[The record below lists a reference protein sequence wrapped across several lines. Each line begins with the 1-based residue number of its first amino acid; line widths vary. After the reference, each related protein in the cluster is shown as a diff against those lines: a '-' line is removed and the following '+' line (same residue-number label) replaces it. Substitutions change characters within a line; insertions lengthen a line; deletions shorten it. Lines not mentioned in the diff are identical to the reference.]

1 MTENDARNALLVR
14 AFETTASPQPPW
26 GDDDR
31 DWATRA
37 AAEVEGERA
46 SADAFVA
53 RRARLAAERLSTRD
67 ASVRRTLRALAWR
80 PWVGW
85 ALALVALALGAAGD
99 AIGARHRINVLAP
112 PQLALIAWNLAV
124 YALIA
129 SRALASLAGS
139 GPRQPGAI
147 TALLARAAHAAGLRP
162 QANGDSSP
170 LARFAADW
178 ARASAKLNAA
188 RVARVLHVGAIAFA
202 LGALA
207 GLYVRGLG
215 LEFRAGWESTF
226 LGAPAVR
233 AILELALGPASWLTG
248 IALPD
253 TARLEA
259 MRYPESVGEPAA
271 PWIHLYAVTVGLAV
285 VLPRLLLAAV
295 DRLREHRLATRFPLP
310 LDDAYFGA
318 LVRSHRGEAVSAVA
332 VPHVQAP
339 SAQAVLGLRSMLVAV
354 MGPKTQLAVRPPV
367 AYGEEEAAAGSLAPA
382 SPSPVTTATTHAP
395 GPAPALVVALMSS
408 TATPEPQAQG
418 TFVDTLSAALPPGAS
433 LLVLVDESAFAARFG
448 EADPA
453 AARRRAERRS
463 AWTRFLAAH
472 GRRPLFV
479 DLERGEPGL
488 AARALREAIDRP
500 AGATAEQAIR

>member
-1 MTENDARNALLVR
+1 MTENDARHALLVR

-67 ASVRRTLRALAWR
+67 ARVRRTLRALAWR

-85 ALALVALALGAAGD
+85 ALALVAFGLGAASD

-139 GPRQPGAI
+139 APRQPGAL

-162 QANGDSSP
+162 ETAGDSSP

-226 LGAPAVR
+226 LGAPAVQ

-259 MRYPESVGEPAA
+259 MRYPESAGEPAA

-285 VLPRLLLAAV
+285 VLPRLLLAVV
-295 DRLREHRLATRFPLP
+295 DRLREHRIATRFPLS

-339 SAQAVLGLRSMLVAV
+339 SAQAVLGLRSMLAAV

-367 AYGEEEAAAGSLAPA
+367 AYGDEEEAAGSLAPA
-382 SPSPVTTATTHAP
+382 ASPRTATAPAP
-395 GPAPALVVALMSS
+395 GPAPTLVVALMSS

-418 TFVDTLSAALPPGAS
+418 AFVDALSAALPPDAS

-453 AARRRAERRS
+453 AARRRTERRS
-463 AWTRFLAAH
+463 AWTRFLASH

-479 DLERGEPGL
+479 DLERDDPGL
-488 AARALREAIDRP
+488 AARALREALDRP
-500 AGATAEQAIR
+500 AGATPEQAAR